1 MAASR
6 APRAPARATSQI
18 ADVTSV
24 SAASCCDPLARCSA
38 STSASPAIAKPRRE
52 GRALAAASASASAG
66 ASQAAPPSRPS
77 AAERATRCPEAANAM
92 APNAEPVRLACSC
105 RASA

>member
-1 MAASR
+1 M
-6 APRAPARATSQI
+6 SQI
-18 ADVTSV
+18 TQVASV
-24 SAASCCDPLARCSA
+24 SAASCCDPPARSSA
-38 STSASPAIAKPRRE
+38 STTASPAIAKPLRA

-77 AAERATRCPEAANAM
+77 AAERATRCPDAAKAI
-92 APNAEPVRLACSC
+92 APKADPVRCAPSC